1 MPKTIKLESH
11 LGSEELE
18 NRYRKAHDPVLR
30 SHYQILW
37 LISEGKSTT
46 QVMEVTGYSRG
57 WIQQLARRY
66 NEGGPEALGDRRHGN
81 PGARDRAL
89 LSEDQQEELKEALKK
104 PPPDGGMW
112 NSRKVDEWIE
122 RRSGKALSRKKQ
134 SGWEYMKRLGQS
146 PKVPRPHHARADEHE
161 QEAFKKALDEGDEA
175 QGELPDGQ
183 GAAVVRGRGPFGF
196 EVDCPQ
202 GMESH
207 RSKTAREDPPALRVD
222 LPLRLRAPQQW
233 RGPLAHLAHRKGGGV
248 LDGFGALR
256 KGSGSGKEKTHPA
269 RGRSGRMAHGK
280 EGAKGARRDTP

>member
-37 LISEGKSTT
+37 LISEGRTTT

-66 NEGGPEALGDRRHGN
+66 NQGGPEALGDRPHGN
-81 PGARDRAL
+81 PGAKDRAL
-89 LSEDQQEELKEALKK
+89 LSEDQREELREALNK

-112 NSRKVDEWIE
+112 NSRKVGEWIE
-122 RRSGKALSRKKQ
+122 RRSGKALGRKKQ

-161 QEAFKKALDEGDEA
+161 QEAFKKSS
-175 QGELPDGQ
+175 
-183 GAAVVRGRGPFGF
+183 R
-196 EVDCPQ
+196 
-202 GMESH
+202 
-207 RSKTAREDPPALRVD
+207 
-222 LPLRLRAPQQW
+222 
-233 RGPLAHLAHRKGGGV
+233 
-248 LDGFGALR
+248 
-256 KGSGSGKEKTHPA
+256 
-269 RGRSGRMAHGK
+269 
-280 EGAKGARRDTP
+280 